1 MRFSTRSKVSLI
13 LPIIT
18 LLALIGAVV
27 TTMALSGPAAASHA
41 STVAPQV
48 ATFQGN
54 ASTVNLAHSWQ
65 LSPSGSGFPPS
76 NPNGHPRSPVVH
88 GPKGPRVL
96 SATSVGLPATT
107 GAVVDP
113 GRGSGPGQT
122 LHNFVGLNSVDSF
135 NTNGFVLEPPDQG
148 LCVGNVLGQK
158 VVAEII
164 NDVVAFYTPGG
175 KLVAGPTNLN
185 VFFGESAT
193 EFVSDPRCVFDT
205 STQTFFFTVVAYAP
219 TISGVPTHDDVLVLR
234 SNGAASVYRADTT
247 FAHDAAGRCPCFG
260 DQPKVGIDQHNVY
273 VSTDEFGG
281 PAQFFETGAAVIA
294 FAKSDLVRGAH
305 AVHIAEYL
313 NLTLKGIGVTAL
325 QPAITIGSAQQEFFL
340 NAFPYTDEAQL
351 HPNLVSHTLGLWA
364 LFDPGAVANG
374 QVPKLSATLISS
386 ETYAYP
392 VPALSTNGSSL
403 ATLTNDSRMQQVE
416 YINGHL
422 LGALNSAV
430 NADND
435 PVTRDGAA
443 WFELTPVLNHDQ
455 DVDGASFI
463 QQGYLATAG
472 KFLIYPAI
480 VQATNGTIGIAF
492 SITSRTLNPSTG
504 YAVLASGSTQFS
516 KLHITQFGSG
526 PDKGFTCNIVGF
538 QHCRWGDYS
547 WAGLDPNGIDLWM
560 AAEDIVPHVATQIVS
575 GQALKTDW
583 GTQVWD
589 VNGN

>member
-1 MRFSTRSKVSLI
+1 MRFSTRSKVSLV

-18 LLALIGAVV
+18 LLALVGVV
-27 TTMALSGPAAASHA
+27 AATMALSGPATASRASAA
-41 STVAPQV
+41 TPQV
-48 ATFQGN
+48 VTFQGS
-54 ASTVNLAHSWQ
+54 AGTVDLAHSWR
-65 LSPSGSGFPPS
+65 LPPSGSGQS
-76 NPNGHPRSPVVH
+76 LNGGHPRSPVVPGKK
-88 GPKGPRVL
+88 GPKVL
-96 SATSVGLPATT
+96 TATRSGLPTT
-107 GAVVDP
+107 TDADVDP
-113 GRGSGPGQT
+113 GHGSGPGQI
-122 LHNFVGLNSVDSF
+122 LHNFVGLNSVDNF
-135 NTNGFVLEPPDQG
+135 KANGFVLEPPDQG
-148 LCVGNVLGQK
+148 LCVGNELGQK

-175 KLVAGPTNLN
+175 KLIAGPTNLN
-185 VFFGESAT
+185 VFFNEPAT
-193 EFVSDPRCVFDT
+193 ENISDPRCVFDT

-219 TISGVPTHDDVLVLR
+219 TPSGLPTRDDLVVLR
-234 SNGAASVYRADTT
+234 SNGTAFVYRADTT
-247 FAHDAAGRCPCFG
+247 FAHDTAGKCPCFG
-260 DQPKVGIDQHNVY
+260 DQPKLGTDQHNVY
-273 VSTDEFGG
+273 ISTDEFGG
-281 PAQFFETGAAVIA
+281 PAQSLETGAAVIV
-294 FAKSDLVRGAH
+294 FAKSDLLRGAH

-325 QPAITIGSAQQEFFL
+325 QPAITIGSAPQEFFL

-364 LFDPGAVANG
+364 LFDPGAVAAG
-374 QVPKLSATLISS
+374 RIPKLSATLITS
-386 ETYAYP
+386 EVYEYP

-403 ATLTNDSRMQQVE
+403 ATLSNDSRMQQVE

-430 NADND
+430 NVDND

-443 WFELTPVLNHDQ
+443 WFELKPVLDHDQ
-455 DVDGASFI
+455 DVDGATFI
-463 QQGYLATAG
+463 QQGYLAAAG

-504 YAVLASGSTQFS
+504 YAVLASGSTHFS

-547 WAGLDPNGIDLWM
+547 WAALDPNGIDLWM

-575 GQALKTDW
+575 GHVLKTNW